1 MANKEY
7 SQVLTKD
14 NEGFFRFIESKM
26 MGNGI
31 TTEQLT
37 YGLCNT
43 EEWDSLLVGEYLDKL
58 MMSRLLDRLG
68 CRGLRCDILLF
79 GSEYDDWQERMD
91 IVFAINDG
99 GTEFAEKILE
109 EYACRKIV
117 QKNIDKMGCNER
129 LEYQFVL
136 MMQAYIMLGG
146 RFDRTELIAKL
157 QSAAALSIP
166 QGVDVAFDNGMK
178 IILSVQELDILL
190 EYYYQL
196 VCREIEEKNIKT
208 VDCYIWRIRKVIDYI
223 LSADWFNALSK
234 ANILPKA
241 VYYVMLSNQKKIR
254 LNMDNEDELIFIAE
268 ELKSYG
274 RWLSDYDNAIEALR
288 NDGRTYYLAELC
300 DMMDIIVSRMK
311 RLLSEDVCKSM
322 KLDDKKNTA
331 DRCREM
337 LLYIEKLT
345 GISRYTKNGMYMYFE
360 PNVYRMEKVVADRR
374 RLLGITQNQ
383 LAEGICTAKTIRR
396 LEQGH
401 CRPHGYN
408 LYEILNRLELYSDFV
423 MDEIVSYNAGDMEL
437 LEKVYD
443 AISMNAA
450 EKAQELLRTLKANID
465 MGYTRNRQMVE
476 RLELDFDYQGGKI
489 SKKDYEDDLK
499 KIIGYS
505 VKYENF
511 FRSVNVYLTDSEAS
525 MLQMLYN
532 LEKDNDGVLYLHD
545 MLSRYER
552 KELYIRK
559 IELIQTAFASD
570 SGNRGVYDSSNMEFM
585 DVINENFRIKRI
597 YNIAR
602 CTYGIWWNN
611 DMQHKYSTDQSREM
625 LNICVD
631 ISDFAK
637 EYMYKQFFLK
647 KLDSI
652 LGLQ

>member
-1 MANKEY
+1 MANEEY

-26 MGNGI
+26 KGNGI

-37 YGLCNT
+37 SGLCDM
-43 EEWDSLLVGEYLDKL
+43 EEWNNLLSGEYMDKL

-79 GSEYDDWQERMD
+79 ASEYDDWQTRMD
-91 IVFAINDG
+91 IVSAINDG
-99 GTEFAEKILE
+99 ETEFAEKILE

-157 QSAAALSIP
+157 QEAAVLTIP

-208 VDCYIWRIRKVIDYI
+208 VDCYIGRIRKVIDYI

-234 ANILPKA
+234 AGILPKA

-254 LNMDNEDELIFIAE
+254 LNMDNEDEFIFIAE

-274 RWLSDYDNAIEALR
+274 RWLSDYDNAIEVLR
-288 NDGRTYYLAELC
+288 DCGRIYYLAELC
-300 DMMDIIVSRMK
+300 DMMDAIVSRMK
-311 RLLSEDVCKSM
+311 KLLSEEVCKSM
-322 KLDDKKNTA
+322 KLDDIKNTA

-360 PNVYRMEKVVADRR
+360 PNVYRMEKAVADRR

-443 AISMNAA
+443 AIGMN
-450 EKAQELLRTLKANID
+450 ETERAQELLQTLKANLD
-465 MGYTRNRQMVE
+465 MGYTRNRQTIE
-476 RLELDFDYQGGKI
+476 RLETNFAYGRREI
-489 SKKDYEDDLK
+489 ELK
-499 KIIGYS
+499 VYLEKMKNIIGYS
-505 VKYENF
+505 VKYEHVLKNPA
-511 FRSVNVYLTDSEAS
+511 VYLTSCETTILHNMQNKQNEQDRL
-525 MLQMLYN
+525 MYLYSIPSQYVR
-532 LEKDNDGVLYLHD
+532 G
-545 MLSRYER
+545 
-552 KELYIRK
+552 ELFIRK
-559 IELIQTAFASD
+559 IEFCKTKFASD
-570 SGNRGVYDSSNMEFM
+570 AGNRGEYEKSNSIFM
-585 DVINENFRIKRI
+585 DVIQKNTKLKRI
-597 YNIAR
+597 YNIDR
-602 CTYGIWWNN
+602 CIYGIWWNN
-611 DMQHKYSTDQSREM
+611 NMQHKYSTEQSKEL
-625 LNICVD
+625 LNICID
-631 ISDFAK
+631 ISDFSK
-637 EYMYKQFFLK
+637 GYVYKQFFLK
-647 KLDSI
+647 QYKI
-652 LGLQ
+652 NFE

>member
-1 MANKEY
+1 MANEEY

-26 MGNGI
+26 KGNGI

-37 YGLCNT
+37 SRLCDM
-43 EEWDSLLVGEYLDKL
+43 EEWNNLLSGEYMDKL

-79 GSEYDDWQERMD
+79 ASEYDDWQTRMD

-99 GTEFAEKILE
+99 ETELAEKILE
-109 EYACRKIV
+109 EYAGRKIV

-157 QSAAALSIP
+157 QEAAVLTIP

-208 VDCYIWRIRKVIDYI
+208 VDCYIGRIRKVIDYI

-254 LNMDNEDELIFIAE
+254 LNVDNEDELIFIAE

-274 RWLSDYDNAIEALR
+274 RWLSDYDNAIEVLR
-288 NDGRTYYLAELC
+288 DCGRIYYLAELC
-300 DMMDIIVSRMK
+300 DMMDAIVSRMK
-311 RLLSEDVCKSM
+311 KLLSEDVCKSM
-322 KLDDKKNTA
+322 KLDDIKNTA
-331 DRCREM
+331 DRYREM

-345 GISRYTKNGMYMYFE
+345 GTSRYTKNGMYMYFE

-383 LAEGICTAKTIRR
+383 LVEGICTAKTIRR
-396 LEQGH
+396 LEQGN

-423 MDEIVSYNAGDMEL
+423 MDEIVSYNARDMEL

-443 AISMNAA
+443 AIGMN
-450 EKAQELLRTLKANID
+450 ETERAQELLRTLKANID

-525 MLQMLYN
+525 MLQMMYN

-545 MLSRYER
+545 MLSQYER

-559 IELIQTAFASD
+559 IELIQTAFASN

-585 DVINENFRIKRI
+585 DVIKENFRIKRI

>member
-1 MANKEY
+1 MANEEY

-79 GSEYDDWQERMD
+79 ASEYDDWQTRMD
-91 IVFAINDG
+91 IVSAINDG
-99 GTEFAEKILE
+99 ETEFAEKILE
-109 EYACRKIV
+109 EYAGRKIV

-146 RFDRTELIAKL
+146 RFDRTEFIAKL
-157 QSAAALSIP
+157 QEAAVLTIP

-196 VCREIEEKNIKT
+196 VCGEIEEKNIKT
-208 VDCYIWRIRKVIDYI
+208 VDCYIGRIRKVIDYI
-223 LSADWFNALSK
+223 LSADRFNALSK

-254 LNMDNEDELIFIAE
+254 LNVDNEDELIFIAE

-274 RWLSDYDNAIEALR
+274 RWLSDYDNAIEVLR
-288 NDGRTYYLAELC
+288 DCGRIYYLAELC
-300 DMMDIIVSRMK
+300 DMMDAIVSRMK
-311 RLLSEDVCKSM
+311 KLLSEDVCKSM
-322 KLDDKKNTA
+322 KLDDIKNTA

-476 RLELDFDYQGGKI
+476 RLELDFDYQGGKYQ
-489 SKKDYEDDLK
+489 KK
-499 KIIGYS
+499 
-505 VKYENF
+505 
-511 FRSVNVYLTDSEAS
+511 
-525 MLQMLYN
+525 
-532 LEKDNDGVLYLHD
+532 
-545 MLSRYER
+545 
-552 KELYIRK
+552 
-559 IELIQTAFASD
+559 
-570 SGNRGVYDSSNMEFM
+570 NMWM
-585 DVINENFRIKRI
+585 
-597 YNIAR
+597 
-602 CTYGIWWNN
+602 T
-611 DMQHKYSTDQSREM
+611 
-625 LNICVD
+625 
-631 ISDFAK
+631 
-637 EYMYKQFFLK
+637 
-647 KLDSI
+647 
-652 LGLQ
+652 

>member
-1 MANKEY
+1 MVNKEY

-14 NEGFFRFIESKM
+14 NEGFFRFIVSTM
-26 MGNGI
+26 DNCGI

-37 YGLCNT
+37 YGLCDT
-43 EEWDSLLVGEYLDKL
+43 EEWDSLLAGEYLDKL

-68 CRGLRCDILLF
+68 CRGARCDILLF

-99 GTEFAEKILE
+99 ETELAEKILE

-157 QSAAALSIP
+157 QEAAVLTIP

-208 VDCYIWRIRKVIDYI
+208 VDYYIGRIRKVIDYI

-254 LNMDNEDELIFIAE
+254 LNVDNEDELIFIAE

-311 RLLSEDVCKSM
+311 KLLSEDVCKSM
-322 KLDDKKNTA
+322 KLDDIKNTA
-331 DRCREM
+331 DRYREM

-423 MDEIVSYNAGDMEL
+423 MDEIVSYDAGDMEL

-443 AISMNAA
+443 AIGMN
-450 EKAQELLRTLKANID
+450 ETERAQELLQTLKANLD
-465 MGYTRNRQMVE
+465 MEYTRNRQTIE
-476 RLELDFDYQGGKI
+476 RLETNFAYGRREI
-489 SKKDYEDDLK
+489 ELK
-499 KIIGYS
+499 VYLEKMKNIIGYS
-505 VKYENF
+505 VKYEHVLKNPA
-511 FRSVNVYLTDSEAS
+511 VYLTSCETTILHNMQNKQNEQDRL
-525 MLQMLYN
+525 MYLYSIPSQYVR
-532 LEKDNDGVLYLHD
+532 G
-545 MLSRYER
+545 
-552 KELYIRK
+552 ELFIRK
-559 IELIQTAFASD
+559 IEFCKTKFASD
-570 SGNRGVYDSSNMEFM
+570 AGNRGEYEKSNSIFM
-585 DVINENFRIKRI
+585 DVIQKNTKLKRI
-597 YNIAR
+597 YNIDR
-602 CTYGIWWNN
+602 CIYGIWWNN
-611 DMQHKYSTDQSREM
+611 NMQHKYSTEQSKEL
-625 LNICVD
+625 LNICID
-631 ISDFAK
+631 ISDFSK
-637 EYMYKQFFLK
+637 GYVYKQFFLK
-647 KLDSI
+647 QYKI
-652 LGLQ
+652 NFE

>member
-1 MANKEY
+1 MVNKEY

-14 NEGFFRFIESKM
+14 NEGFFRFIVSTM
-26 MGNGI
+26 NNCGI

-37 YGLCNT
+37 CGLCDT
-43 EEWDSLLVGEYLDKL
+43 EEWDSLLAGEYLDKL
-58 MMSRLLDRLG
+58 MMSRLLGRLG
-68 CRGLRCDILLF
+68 CRGARCDILLF

-99 GTEFAEKILE
+99 ETELAEKILE

-136 MMQAYIMLGG
+136 MMQAHIMLGG
-146 RFDRTELIAKL
+146 RFDRAELIAKL
-157 QSAAALSIP
+157 QEAAVLTIP

-196 VCREIEEKNIKT
+196 VCREIEENNIKT
-208 VDCYIWRIRKVIDYI
+208 VDCYIGRIRKVIDYI
-223 LSADWFNALSK
+223 LSVDCFNTLSK
-234 ANILPKA
+234 ASILPKA
-241 VYYVMLSNQKKIR
+241 VYYGMLSIQKKMQ
-254 LNMDNEDELIFIAE
+254 LNADDHDGLTYITDELN
-268 ELKSYG
+268 SYG
-274 RWLSDYDNAIEALR
+274 RCLSDYDNSIEVLR
-288 NDGRTYYLAELC
+288 DGGRIYYLAELC
-300 DMMDIIVSRMK
+300 DMMDAIVSRMK
-311 RLLSEDVCKSM
+311 KLLSEDVCKSM
-322 KLDDKKNTA
+322 KLDDKKNTV
-331 DRCREM
+331 DRYREM

-476 RLELDFDYQGGKI
+476 RLELDFDYQGGK
-489 SKKDYEDDLK
+489 YQK
-499 KIIGYS
+499 KIM
-505 VKYENF
+505 
-511 FRSVNVYLTDSEAS
+511 RMT
-525 MLQMLYN
+525 
-532 LEKDNDGVLYLHD
+532 
-545 MLSRYER
+545 
-552 KELYIRK
+552 
-559 IELIQTAFASD
+559 
-570 SGNRGVYDSSNMEFM
+570 
-585 DVINENFRIKRI
+585 
-597 YNIAR
+597 
-602 CTYGIWWNN
+602 
-611 DMQHKYSTDQSREM
+611 
-625 LNICVD
+625 
-631 ISDFAK
+631 
-637 EYMYKQFFLK
+637 
-647 KLDSI
+647 
-652 LGLQ
+652 

>member
-1 MANKEY
+1 MANEEY

-99 GTEFAEKILE
+99 ETELAEKILE

-136 MMQAYIMLGG
+136 MMQAHIMLGG
-146 RFDRTELIAKL
+146 RFDRTELIAKM
-157 QSAAALSIP
+157 QEAAVLTIP

-190 EYYYQL
+190 EYYYQH

-208 VDCYIWRIRKVIDYI
+208 VDYYIGRIRKVIDYI

-311 RLLSEDVCKSM
+311 KLLSEDVCKSM
-322 KLDDKKNTA
+322 KLDDKKNTV
-331 DRCREM
+331 DRYREM

-443 AISMNAA
+443 AIGMN
-450 EKAQELLRTLKANID
+450 ETERAQELLQTLKANLD
-465 MGYTRNRQMVE
+465 MEYTRNRQTIE
-476 RLELDFDYQGGKI
+476 RMETNFAYGRREIELKVYLEKM
-489 SKKDYEDDLK
+489 KN
-499 KIIGYS
+499 IIGYS
-505 VKYENF
+505 VKYEHVLKNPA
-511 FRSVNVYLTDSEAS
+511 VYLTSCETTILHNMQNKQNEQDRL
-525 MLQMLYN
+525 MYLYSIPSQYVR
-532 LEKDNDGVLYLHD
+532 G
-545 MLSRYER
+545 
-552 KELYIRK
+552 ELFIRK
-559 IELIQTAFASD
+559 IEFCKTKFASD
-570 SGNRGVYDSSNMEFM
+570 AGNRGEYEKSNSIFM
-585 DVINENFRIKRI
+585 DVIQKNTKLKRI
-597 YNIAR
+597 YNIDR
-602 CTYGIWWNN
+602 CIYGIWWNN
-611 DMQHKYSTDQSREM
+611 NMQHKYSTEQSKEL
-625 LNICVD
+625 LNICID
-631 ISDFAK
+631 ISDFSK
-637 EYMYKQFFLK
+637 GYVYKQFFLK
-647 KLDSI
+647 QYKI
-652 LGLQ
+652 NFE

>member
-1 MANKEY
+1 MVNKEY

-26 MGNGI
+26 KGNGI

-37 YGLCNT
+37 SRLCDM
-43 EEWDSLLVGEYLDKL
+43 EEWNNLLSGEYMDKL

-79 GSEYDDWQERMD
+79 ASEYDDWQTRMD

-99 GTEFAEKILE
+99 ETELAEKILE
-109 EYACRKIV
+109 EYAGRKIV

-157 QSAAALSIP
+157 QEAAVLTIP

-208 VDCYIWRIRKVIDYI
+208 VDCYIGRIRKVIDYI

-254 LNMDNEDELIFIAE
+254 LNVDNEDELIFIAE

-274 RWLSDYDNAIEALR
+274 RWLSDYDNAIEVLR
-288 NDGRTYYLAELC
+288 DCGRIYYLAELC
-300 DMMDIIVSRMK
+300 DMMDAIVSRMK
-311 RLLSEDVCKSM
+311 KLLSEDVCKSM
-322 KLDDKKNTA
+322 KLDDIKNAA
-331 DRCREM
+331 DRYREM

-345 GISRYTKNGMYMYFE
+345 GTSRYTKNGMYMYFE

-396 LEQGH
+396 LEQGN

-423 MDEIVSYNAGDMEL
+423 MDEIVSYNARDMEL

-443 AISMNAA
+443 AIGMN
-450 EKAQELLRTLKANID
+450 ETERAQELLRTLKANID

-525 MLQMLYN
+525 MLQMMYN

-545 MLSRYER
+545 MLSQYER

-559 IELIQTAFASD
+559 IELIQTAFASN

-585 DVINENFRIKRI
+585 DVIKENFRIKRI

>member
-1 MANKEY
+1 MANEEY

-26 MGNGI
+26 KGNGI

-37 YGLCNT
+37 SRLCDM
-43 EEWDSLLVGEYLDKL
+43 EEWNNLLSGEYMDKL

-79 GSEYDDWQERMD
+79 ASEYDDWQTRMD

-99 GTEFAEKILE
+99 ETELAEKILE
-109 EYACRKIV
+109 EYAGRKIV

-136 MMQAYIMLGG
+136 MMQAHIMLCGKY
-146 RFDRTELIAKL
+146 DRTELIAKL
-157 QSAAALSIP
+157 QEAAVLTIP

-208 VDCYIWRIRKVIDYI
+208 VDCYIGRIRKVIDYI

-254 LNMDNEDELIFIAE
+254 LNVDNEDELIFIAE

-274 RWLSDYDNAIEALR
+274 RWLSDYDNAIEVLR
-288 NDGRTYYLAELC
+288 DCGRIYYLAELC
-300 DMMDIIVSRMK
+300 DMMDAIVSRMK
-311 RLLSEDVCKSM
+311 KLLSEDVCKSM
-322 KLDDKKNTA
+322 KLDDIKNTA
-331 DRCREM
+331 DRYREM

-345 GISRYTKNGMYMYFE
+345 GTSRYTKNGMYMYFE

-396 LEQGH
+396 LEQGN

-423 MDEIVSYNAGDMEL
+423 MDEIVSYNARDMEL

-443 AISMNAA
+443 AIGMN
-450 EKAQELLRTLKANID
+450 ETERAQELLRTLKANID

-511 FRSVNVYLTDSEAS
+511 SEC
-525 MLQMLYN
+525 Q
-532 LEKDNDGVLYLHD
+532 
-545 MLSRYER
+545 
-552 KELYIRK
+552 
-559 IELIQTAFASD
+559 
-570 SGNRGVYDSSNMEFM
+570 
-585 DVINENFRIKRI
+585 
-597 YNIAR
+597 
-602 CTYGIWWNN
+602 C
-611 DMQHKYSTDQSREM
+611 
-625 LNICVD
+625 
-631 ISDFAK
+631 ISD
-637 EYMYKQFFLK
+637 
-647 KLDSI
+647 
-652 LGLQ
+652 

>member
-99 GTEFAEKILE
+99 ETELAEKILE
-109 EYACRKIV
+109 EYAGRKIV

-157 QSAAALSIP
+157 QEAAVLTIP

-208 VDCYIWRIRKVIDYI
+208 VDCYIGRIRKVIDYI

-254 LNMDNEDELIFIAE
+254 LNVDNEDELIFIAE

-274 RWLSDYDNAIEALR
+274 RWLSDYDNAIEVLR
-288 NDGRTYYLAELC
+288 DCGRIYYLAELC
-300 DMMDIIVSRMK
+300 DMMDAIVSRMK
-311 RLLSEDVCKSM
+311 KLLSEDVCKSM
-322 KLDDKKNTA
+322 KLDDIKNTA
-331 DRCREM
+331 DRYREM

-345 GISRYTKNGMYMYFE
+345 GTSRYTKNGMYMYFE

-396 LEQGH
+396 LEQGN

-423 MDEIVSYNAGDMEL
+423 MDEIVSYNARDMEL

-443 AISMNAA
+443 AIGMN
-450 EKAQELLRTLKANID
+450 ETERAQELLRTLKANID

-525 MLQMLYN
+525 MLQMMYN

-545 MLSRYER
+545 MLSQYER

-559 IELIQTAFASD
+559 IELIQTAFASN

-585 DVINENFRIKRI
+585 DVIKENFRIKRI

>member
-1 MANKEY
+1 MANEEY

-26 MGNGI
+26 KGNGI

-37 YGLCNT
+37 SGLCDM
-43 EEWDSLLVGEYLDKL
+43 EEWNNLLSGEYMDKL

-79 GSEYDDWQERMD
+79 ASEYDDWQTRMD
-91 IVFAINDG
+91 IVSAINDG
-99 GTEFAEKILE
+99 ETELAEKILE

-157 QSAAALSIP
+157 QEAAVLTIP

-208 VDCYIWRIRKVIDYI
+208 VDCYIGRIRKVIDYI

-234 ANILPKA
+234 AGILPKA

-254 LNMDNEDELIFIAE
+254 LNMDNEDEFIFIAE

-274 RWLSDYDNAIEALR
+274 RWLSDYDNAIEVLR
-288 NDGRTYYLAELC
+288 DCGRIYYLAELC
-300 DMMDIIVSRMK
+300 DMMDAIVSRMK
-311 RLLSEDVCKSM
+311 KLLSEEVCKSM
-322 KLDDKKNTA
+322 KLDDIKNTA

-360 PNVYRMEKVVADRR
+360 PNVYRMEKAVADRR

-423 MDEIVSYNAGDMEL
+423 MDEIVSYDAGDMEL

-443 AISMNAA
+443 AIGMN
-450 EKAQELLRTLKANID
+450 ETERAQELLQTLKANLD
-465 MGYTRNRQMVE
+465 MEYTRNRQTIE
-476 RLELDFDYQGGKI
+476 RLETNFAYGRREI
-489 SKKDYEDDLK
+489 ELK
-499 KIIGYS
+499 VYLEKMKNIIGYS
-505 VKYENF
+505 VKYEHVLKNPA
-511 FRSVNVYLTDSEAS
+511 VYLTSCETTILHNMQNKQNEQDRL
-525 MLQMLYN
+525 MYLYSIPSQYVR
-532 LEKDNDGVLYLHD
+532 G
-545 MLSRYER
+545 
-552 KELYIRK
+552 ELFIRK
-559 IELIQTAFASD
+559 IEFCKTKFASD
-570 SGNRGVYDSSNMEFM
+570 AGNRGEYEKSNSIFM
-585 DVINENFRIKRI
+585 DVIQKNTKLKRI
-597 YNIAR
+597 YNIDR
-602 CTYGIWWNN
+602 CIYGIWWNN
-611 DMQHKYSTDQSREM
+611 NMQHKYSTEQSKEL
-625 LNICVD
+625 LNICID
-631 ISDFAK
+631 ISDFSK
-637 EYMYKQFFLK
+637 GYVYKQFFLK
-647 KLDSI
+647 QYKI
-652 LGLQ
+652 NFE

>member
-1 MANKEY
+1 MANEEY

-26 MGNGI
+26 KGNGI

-37 YGLCNT
+37 SGLCDM
-43 EEWDSLLVGEYLDKL
+43 EEWNNLLSGEYMDKL

-79 GSEYDDWQERMD
+79 ASEYDDWQTRMD

-99 GTEFAEKILE
+99 ETELAEKILE

-157 QSAAALSIP
+157 QEAAVLTIP

-208 VDCYIWRIRKVIDYI
+208 VDCYIGRIRKVIDYI

-254 LNMDNEDELIFIAE
+254 LNVDNEDELIFIAE

-322 KLDDKKNTA
+322 KLDDIKNTA

-443 AISMNAA
+443 AIGMN
-450 EKAQELLRTLKANID
+450 ETERAQELLQTLKANLD
-465 MGYTRNRQMVE
+465 MEYTRNRQTIE
-476 RLELDFDYQGGKI
+476 RLETNFAYGRREI
-489 SKKDYEDDLK
+489 ELK
-499 KIIGYS
+499 VYLEKMKNIIGYS
-505 VKYENF
+505 VKYEHVLKNPA
-511 FRSVNVYLTDSEAS
+511 VYLTSCETTILHNMQNKQNEQDRL
-525 MLQMLYN
+525 MYLYSIPSQYVR
-532 LEKDNDGVLYLHD
+532 G
-545 MLSRYER
+545 
-552 KELYIRK
+552 ELFIRK
-559 IELIQTAFASD
+559 IEFCKTKFASD
-570 SGNRGVYDSSNMEFM
+570 AGNRGG
-585 DVINENFRIKRI
+585 IRKIK
-597 YNIAR
+597 
-602 CTYGIWWNN
+602 
-611 DMQHKYSTDQSREM
+611 
-625 LNICVD
+625 
-631 ISDFAK
+631 
-637 EYMYKQFFLK
+637 
-647 KLDSI
+647 
-652 LGLQ
+652 

>member
-1 MANKEY
+1 MVNKEY

-14 NEGFFRFIESKM
+14 NEGFFRFIESTM
-26 MGNGI
+26 DNCGI

-37 YGLCNT
+37 YGLCDT
-43 EEWDSLLVGEYLDKL
+43 EEWDSLLAGEYLDKL

-68 CRGLRCDILLF
+68 CRGARCDILLF

-99 GTEFAEKILE
+99 ETELAEKILE
-109 EYACRKIV
+109 EYAGRKIV

-136 MMQAYIMLGG
+136 MMQAHIMLCGKY
-146 RFDRTELIAKL
+146 DRTELIAKL
-157 QSAAALSIP
+157 QEAAVLTIP

-208 VDCYIWRIRKVIDYI
+208 VDCYIGRIRKVIDYI

-322 KLDDKKNTA
+322 KLDDIKNTA

-423 MDEIVSYNAGDMEL
+423 MDEIVSYDAGDMEL

-465 MGYTRNRQMVE
+465 MGYTRNRQTIE
-476 RLELDFDYQGGKI
+476 RMETNFAYGRREIELKVYLEKM
-489 SKKDYEDDLK
+489 KN
-499 KIIGYS
+499 IIGYS
-505 VKYENF
+505 VKYEHVLKNPA
-511 FRSVNVYLTDSEAS
+511 VYLTSCETTILHNMQNKQNEQDRL
-525 MLQMLYN
+525 MYLYSIPSQYVR
-532 LEKDNDGVLYLHD
+532 G
-545 MLSRYER
+545 
-552 KELYIRK
+552 ELFIRK
-559 IELIQTAFASD
+559 IEFCKTKFASD
-570 SGNRGVYDSSNMEFM
+570 AGNRGEYEKSNSIFM
-585 DVINENFRIKRI
+585 DVIQKNTKLKRI
-597 YNIAR
+597 YNIDR
-602 CTYGIWWNN
+602 CIYGIWWNN
-611 DMQHKYSTDQSREM
+611 NMQHKYSTEQSKEL
-625 LNICVD
+625 LNICID
-631 ISDFAK
+631 ISDFSK
-637 EYMYKQFFLK
+637 GYVYKQFFLK
-647 KLDSI
+647 QYKI
-652 LGLQ
+652 NFE

>member
-1 MANKEY
+1 MVNKEY

-14 NEGFFRFIESKM
+14 NEGFFRFIVSTM
-26 MGNGI
+26 NNCGI

-37 YGLCNT
+37 CGLCDT
-43 EEWDSLLVGEYLDKL
+43 EEWDSLLAGEYLDKL

-99 GTEFAEKILE
+99 ETELAEKILE
-109 EYACRKIV
+109 EYAGRKIV

-136 MMQAYIMLGG
+136 MMQAHIMLCGKY
-146 RFDRTELIAKL
+146 DRTELIAKL
-157 QSAAALSIP
+157 QEAAVLTIP

-196 VCREIEEKNIKT
+196 VCGEIEEKNIKT
-208 VDCYIWRIRKVIDYI
+208 VDCYIGRIRKVIDYI

-254 LNMDNEDELIFIAE
+254 LNVDNEDELIFIAE

-274 RWLSDYDNAIEALR
+274 RWLSDYDNAIEVLR
-288 NDGRTYYLAELC
+288 DCGRIYYLAELC
-300 DMMDIIVSRMK
+300 DMMDAIVSRMK
-311 RLLSEDVCKSM
+311 KLLSEDVCRSM
-322 KLDDKKNTA
+322 KIN
-331 DRCREM
+331 DRKSTIDRYRGM
-337 LLYIEKLT
+337 LLYIEKIS
-345 GISRYTKNGMYMYFE
+345 GISRYTQNSMYMYFE

-408 LYEILNRLELYSDFV
+408 LYEILNGLELYSDFV
-423 MDEIVSYNAGDMEL
+423 MDEIVSYDAGDMEL

-525 MLQMLYN
+525 MLQMMYN

>member
-1 MANKEY
+1 MVNKEY

-136 MMQAYIMLGG
+136 MMQAHIMLGG

-157 QSAAALSIP
+157 QEAAVLTIP

-208 VDCYIWRIRKVIDYI
+208 VDCYIGRIRKVIDYI

-311 RLLSEDVCKSM
+311 KLLSEDVCKSM
-322 KLDDKKNTA
+322 KLDDKKNTV
-331 DRCREM
+331 DRYQEM

-396 LEQGH
+396 LEQGN

-443 AISMNAA
+443 AIGMN
-450 EKAQELLRTLKANID
+450 ETESAQELLQTLKANLD
-465 MGYTRNRQMVE
+465 MEYTRNRQTIE
-476 RLELDFDYQGGKI
+476 RLETNFAYGRREI
-489 SKKDYEDDLK
+489 ELK
-499 KIIGYS
+499 VYLEKMKNIIGYS
-505 VKYENF
+505 VKYEHVLKNPA
-511 FRSVNVYLTDSEAS
+511 VYLTSCETTILHNMQNKQNEQDRL
-525 MLQMLYN
+525 MYLYSIPSQYVR
-532 LEKDNDGVLYLHD
+532 G
-545 MLSRYER
+545 
-552 KELYIRK
+552 ELFIRK
-559 IELIQTAFASD
+559 IEFCKTKFASD
-570 SGNRGVYDSSNMEFM
+570 AGNRGEYEKSNSIFM
-585 DVINENFRIKRI
+585 DVIQKNTKLKRI
-597 YNIAR
+597 YNIDR
-602 CTYGIWWNN
+602 CIYGIWWNN
-611 DMQHKYSTDQSREM
+611 NMQHKYSTEQSKEL
-625 LNICVD
+625 LNICID
-631 ISDFAK
+631 ISDFSK
-637 EYMYKQFFLK
+637 GYVYKQFFLK
-647 KLDSI
+647 QYKI
-652 LGLQ
+652 NFE